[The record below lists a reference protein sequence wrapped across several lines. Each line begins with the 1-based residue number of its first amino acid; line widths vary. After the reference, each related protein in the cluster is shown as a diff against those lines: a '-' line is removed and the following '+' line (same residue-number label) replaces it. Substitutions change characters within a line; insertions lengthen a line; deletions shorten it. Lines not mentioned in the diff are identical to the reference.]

1 MGPDA
6 STDSPEGLGVV
17 TDRGTGLGDRLTLT
31 RSALDALKAIRPPWP
46 GSVVR
51 SRSELR

>member
-17 TDRGTGLGDRLTLT
+17 TDRGTGLHDRLTPT
-31 RSALDALKAIRPPWP
+31 RSALVVLKAVRPPWP
-46 GSVVR
+46 GPVVR